1 MTIVGYRKY
10 DFTNEKGHY
19 SGYKLYCTDRGYGDI
34 VGDTVD
40 SFSVSDRVCEAS
52 AFVPSVGME
61 IEVSYR
67 KESRSPARI
76 FVL

>member
-10 DFTNEKGHY
+10 DFSNENGHY
-19 SGYKLYCTDRGYGDI
+19 SGYKIYCTSPGYGDI
-34 VGDTVD
+34 IGDTVD
-40 SFSVSDRVCEAS
+40 SFSVSDRVCNS
-52 AFVPSVGME
+52 SNFVPSVGLE